1 MKKLRIYINKR
12 AHFFFLLPSI
22 LGVMIFILI
31 PFGDSFLRSFCSAGS
46 NKFMGIE
53 NYKGIFKN
61 EAFALA
67 VKNTVLFTLICIP
80 LLIVVSFIIAYV
92 LSKLRHVILIKS
104 ILLFPMAVPT
114 AVLVMIW
121 KILFC
126 DMGYVNRILTS
137 LDFDKVS
144 FLNSSASFALLVGS
158 YIWKNLGYTVL
169 IWEVGIM
176 GVSESVIEAA
186 KIDGANE
193 WQILRKIMIPSLKP
207 TLYTITIISFLNSF
221 KVFREAYLVAGSYP
235 HKSIYLLQHIFNNWF
250 INLDIDKMAAASV
263 MVFLV
268 IFAAI
273 SLLQR
278 LLDSKEV

>member
-22 LGVMIFILI
+22 LGVMIFIFI

-46 NKFMGIE
+46 NKFRGIE

-250 INLDIDKMAAASV
+250 INLDIDKMAPAYV
-263 MVFLV
+263 M
-268 IFAAI
+268 
-273 SLLQR
+273 
-278 LLDSKEV
+278 

>member
-1 MKKLRIYINKR
+1 MEKIKIYINEK

-22 LGVMIFILI
+22 LGVMIFIFI
-31 PFGDSFLRSFCSAGS
+31 PFGDSFLRSFCSSGS
-46 NKFMGIE
+46 KKFNGIE
-53 NYKGIFKN
+53 NYKEVFKN
-61 EAFALA
+61 DAFSLA

-80 LLIVVSFIIAYV
+80 MLIIVSFIIAYA
-92 LSKLRHVILIKS
+92 LSKLKYVILIKS
-104 ILLFPMAVPT
+104 VFLFPMAVPT

-126 DMGYVNRILTS
+126 DMGYVNNILTS
-137 LDFDKVS
+137 MHLGKIS

-158 YIWKNLGYTVL
+158 YIWKNLGYTIL
-169 IWEVGIM
+169 IWEAGIM
-176 GVSESVIEAA
+176 GISESVIEAA
-186 KIDGANE
+186 KVDGASE

-235 HKSIYLLQHIFNNWF
+235 HQSIYLLQHLFNNWF
-250 INLDIDKMAAASV
+250 VNLDIDKMAAASV

-268 IFAAI
+268 IFI
-273 SLLQR
+273 SVSLLQR
-278 LLDSKEV
+278 LWDSKEV